1 MKGFK
6 VKATETKEQLREFK
20 TEDGYVAHFHNGEKN
35 SLRVIIGDYIVGY
48 ANNIEAALKLIED
61 HKILIMR
68 AKAKLRGKTIVF
80 CLPGRSVSYTFLKN
94 FVQLSFDLAVN
105 NTGCAIQQEYSS
117 MVNFARCKCLGYN
130 VTRGKYQIPWNG
142 QLNYDYQ
149 MWIDSD
155 IVFNSNV
162 FWKLVDTCIF
172 DNEKE
177 DTRNLEEWPLMN
189 KTDEELETIGYWEE
203 SVRKEKIQRLMLTCN
218 PITSGYYATEDRM
231 TVPVAHWIY
240 DGEEFIR
247 NGGMMRSESL
257 ESMAARKKPFTC
269 DYVGFGF
276 VLVARGVFENMIY
289 PVFGPKLQAYDN
301 GIEDFC
307 GEDVGFCL
315 DAKALG
321 LSIVVDPAV
330 RVGHEK
336 MVTL

>member
-6 VKATETKEQLREFK
+6 VKASQ
-20 TEDGYVAHFHNGEKN
+20 EKN
-35 SLRVIIGDYIVGY
+35 NNLQEPIEVII
-48 ANNIEAALKLIED
+48 E
-61 HKILIMR
+61 R
-68 AKAKLRGKTIVF
+68 AKNKLRGKTIVF
-80 CLPGRSVSYTFLKN
+80 CLPGRTITYAYMKN
-94 FVQLSFDLAVN
+94 FLQLCFDLAN
-105 NTGCAIQQEYSS
+105 NQTGFVLQQDYSS
-117 MVNFARCKCLGYN
+117 MVNFAHQ
-130 VTRGKYQIPWNG
+130 VPWKG
-142 QLNYDYQ
+142 MLQYDYQ

-155 IVFNSNV
+155 IIFNSNL

-172 DNEKE
+172 DEEKE
-177 DTRNLEEWPLMN
+177 DTRSLEEWPLMN
-189 KTDEELETIGYWEE
+189 KTEEELDAIGRWEE
-203 SVRKEKIQRLMLTCN
+203 SVRKERVQRLMLKCN
-218 PITSGYYATEDRM
+218 PITSGYYPTEDRK

-247 NGGMMRSESL
+247 NGGMMRSETL

-276 VLVARGVFENMIY
+276 VMVANGVFENMIY

-301 GIEDFC
+301 GIQDYC

-315 DAKALG
+315 DAKELG

-336 MVTL
+336 MVVL

>member
-6 VKATETKEQLREFK
+6 VKATEAVNKEEPI
-20 TEDGYVAHFHNGEKN
+20 EV
-35 SLRVIIGDYIVGY
+35 VI
-48 ANNIEAALKLIED
+48 E
-61 HKILIMR
+61 R
-68 AKAKLRGKTIVF
+68 AKNKLKGKTIVF
-80 CLPGRSVSYTFLKN
+80 CLPGRGVSYTFLKN
-94 FVQLSFDLAVN
+94 FVQLCFDLAGN
-105 NTGCAIQQEYSS
+105 GTAFSIQQDYSS

-130 VTRGKYQIPWNG
+130 VTRGKHQIPWNG
-142 QLNYDYQ
+142 QLKYDYQ

-155 IVFNSNV
+155 IVFNSAV

-172 DNEKE
+172 DTPKSDNRKI
-177 DTRNLEEWPLMN
+177 EEWPLMN
-189 KTDEELETIGYWEE
+189 ASEEELDSIGRWKE
-203 SVRKEKIQRLMLTCN
+203 SVRKERMQRLMLTCN
-218 PITSGYYATEDRM
+218 PITSGYYATEDRT

-247 NGGMMRSESL
+247 NGGMMKSETL
-257 ESMAARKKPFTC
+257 ESMSARKKPFTC

-276 VLVARGVFENMIY
+276 VMVAHGVFENMVY
-289 PVFGPKLQAYDN
+289 PVFGPRLQSYDN

-315 DAKALG
+315 DAKDLG

-336 MVTL
+336 TVVL

>member
-6 VKATETKEQLREFK
+6 VKASQ
-20 TEDGYVAHFHNGEKN
+20 EKN
-35 SLRVIIGDYIVGY
+35 NNLQESIETII
-48 ANNIEAALKLIED
+48 E
-61 HKILIMR
+61 R
-68 AKAKLRGKTIVF
+68 AKNKLRGKTIVF
-80 CLPGRSVSYTFLKN
+80 CLPGRTITYAYMKN
-94 FVQLSFDLAVN
+94 FLQLCFDLAN
-105 NTGCAIQQEYSS
+105 NQTGFVIQQDYSS

-130 VTRGKYQIPWNG
+130 VTLGKHQLPWKG
-142 QLNYDYQ
+142 MLQYDYQ

-155 IVFNSNV
+155 IIFNSNL

-172 DNEKE
+172 DEEKE
-177 DTRNLEEWPLMN
+177 DTRSLEEWPLRD
-189 KTDEELETIGYWEE
+189 KTEEELDSIGRWDEA
-203 SVRKEKIQRLMLTCN
+203 VRKERIQRLMLKCN
-218 PITSGYYATEDRM
+218 PITSGYYPTEDRR

-247 NGGMMRSESL
+247 NGGMMRSETL

-276 VLVARGVFENMIY
+276 VMVANGVFENMIY
-289 PVFGPKLQAYDN
+289 PVFGPKLQSYDN
-301 GIEDFC
+301 GIQDYC

-315 DAKALG
+315 DAKELG

-336 MVTL
+336 MVVL